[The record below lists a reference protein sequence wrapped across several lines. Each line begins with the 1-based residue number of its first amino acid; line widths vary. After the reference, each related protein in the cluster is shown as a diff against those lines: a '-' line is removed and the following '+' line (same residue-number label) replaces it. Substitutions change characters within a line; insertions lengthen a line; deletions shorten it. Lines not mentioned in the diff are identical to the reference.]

1 VKVNVPVA
9 NGVPVIVS
17 VVELAV
23 DVNASPVGSAPAE
36 IAHVAAITSVMVP
49 ELYATPRYG
58 YASVVGE
65 IPPTTR
71 V

>member
-1 VKVNVPVA
+1 MKA
-9 NGVPVIVS
+9 NGPATVGVPVIVS
-17 VVELAV
+17 VAELAV
-23 DVNASPVGSAPAE
+23 DVKVRPVGSVPEE
-36 IAHVAAITSVMVP
+36 IAHVAGVTSVIVP

>member
-1 VKVNVPVA
+1 MNAYVPATV
-9 NGVPVIVS
+9 GVPVIVS

-23 DVNASPVGSAPAE
+23 DVNARPVGSAPVVD
-36 IAHVAAITSVMVP
+36 HVAAVTSVIVP

>member
-1 VKVNVPVA
+1 
-9 NGVPVIVS
+9 
-17 VVELAV
+17 VELAV
-23 DVNASPVGSAPAE
+23 DVNARPVGSAPVVD
-36 IAHVAAITSVMVP
+36 HVAAVTSVIVP